1 MKYISCLVVPNN
13 HRNKLLKKKKYTTQ
27 QINRIFVEVEIVH
40 PWKHDA
46 LLLQTNTGAR
56 N

>member
-1 MKYISCLVVPNN
+1 MFVCNN
-13 HRNKLLKKKKYTTQ
+13 HWNIVEKRKKNTTQ

-56 N
+56 K